1 MKQAFFKLNKSGD
14 GTETPAAI
22 ETTDVVISDN
32 NNNNN
37 SKSPSKSEE
46 DFESNRE
53 SMNMNTHMNMND
65 CSRESATSSSDLPV
79 ITTELEEVQHHTGIE
94 ECSTK
99 STTTKVNNSNL
110 PELSSDTDTTTYYPS
125 STDVTKSGMS
135 MPMPISMPI
144 SKPSSPIAAAASTA
158 AAAVVLSS
166 AQSSSSTTTNLDRN
180 NSPKNKGGGT
190 TRRRGKWT
198 VEEEEYVARVIQDFN
213 SGFLNAPAGYTLR
226 SYLSDKLQCDPMRI
240 TKKFTGESC
249 IGKRVFH
256 PAVRSAANSGSIDK
270 AQVCVCTF
278 PFDFSAFIFCLMA
291 CARCLSRC
299 INSYLFLGLSSL

>member
-1 MKQAFFKLNKSGD
+1 LYKVDATYFSSFMKQALFKLNKSGN

-22 ETTDVVISDN
+22 ETTDVVIGGN
-32 NNNNN
+32 NNNNP
-37 SKSPSKSEE
+37 KFPSKSEE
-46 DFESNRE
+46 VSESIRE
-53 SMNMNTHMNMND
+53 SMNMNMND

-79 ITTELEEVQHHTGIE
+79 ITTELEEGQHQTVIE
-94 ECSTK
+94 ECYTK
-99 STTTKVNNSNL
+99 SSTTKINTSNF
-110 PELSSDTDTTTYYPS
+110 PDLSSDTDTTTYYPP
-125 STDVTKSGMS
+125 STDVTKSNMPMPLS
-135 MPMPISMPI
+135 MPMPMPI
-144 SKPSSPIAAAASTA
+144 SKPSNPIAAAVSTA
-158 AAAVVLSS
+158 AAAVALSS
-166 AQSSSSTTTNLDRN
+166 EQSSSSTTNLDRN

-256 PAVRSAANSGSIDK
+256 PAVRSAANSGAIDK
-270 AQVCVCTF
+270 AQVCVCVF
-278 PFDFSAFIFCLMA
+278 FLDGL
-291 CARCLSRC
+291 C
-299 INSYLFLGLSSL
+299 INL

>member
-1 MKQAFFKLNKSGD
+1 MKQALFNLNKSGD

-110 PELSSDTDTTTYYPS
+110 PDLSSDTDTTTYYPS

-144 SKPSSPIAAAASTA
+144 SKPSSPIAAAASAA